1 MSEDVYSRLREFMD
15 TMPSGF
21 PATPTGV
28 EIKILKKL
36 FTPEQAEL
44 VMKLRNEPEEV
55 PTIAARIGMPETELA
70 AAQAE
75 LAQRREGLINA
86 RSALEQTRLRLRFA

>member
-1 MSEDVYSRLREFMD
+1 MSENVYTRLREFMD
-15 TMPSGF
+15 TVPVGF

-44 VMKLRNEPEEV
+44 TMKLEKEPEEV
-55 PTIAARIGMPETELA
+55 AAIAARTVSNP
-70 AAQAE
+70 
-75 LAQRREGLINA
+75 
-86 RSALEQTRLRLRFA
+86 